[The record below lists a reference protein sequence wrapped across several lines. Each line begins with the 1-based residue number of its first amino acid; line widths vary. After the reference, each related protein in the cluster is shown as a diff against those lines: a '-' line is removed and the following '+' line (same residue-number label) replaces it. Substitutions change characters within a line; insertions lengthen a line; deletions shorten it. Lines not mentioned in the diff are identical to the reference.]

1 MRCVATADRSG
12 ERASS
17 WLYVTVCWQSDLP
30 LFAVQRSSS
39 GEWIVR
45 HRSMTRSCRL
55 SLLLMSL
62 ANRVALFVVV
72 GVAAAERFE
81 MIQEASG

>member
-1 MRCVATADRSG
+1 
-12 ERASS
+12 
-17 WLYVTVCWQSDLP
+17 
-30 LFAVQRSSS
+30 
-39 GEWIVR
+39 
-45 HRSMTRSCRL
+45 MTRSCRL

>member
-30 LFAVQRSSS
+30 LFAVQRSPS

-45 HRSMTRSCRL
+45 APVDDPFL
-55 SLLLMSL
+55 P
-62 ANRVALFVVV
+62 AVAVVDVIGEPNALFVVV
-72 GVAAAERFE
+72 GVAAAER
-81 MIQEASG
+81 SK